1 MRPLSIFRA
10 VAMVFGFTVLGH
22 NYAHAAYAAVVPQVA
37 PVGTGVAN
45 VARITGGVVSAGYVF
60 TTGVLQLGAYNL
72 GQVVIPM
79 AFRIAAGAAVAVSAT
94 AAALPLIVGGVAL
107 GIAAPYII
115 DWLQRAHAQG
125 MAMDLYY
132 DQASDKVIR
141 QPSHGFSSD
150 FGEFT
155 NSLNVNVDN
164 TYTTGGVT
172 VRNFITNM
180 DNPSGYI
187 CGRAPYV
194 IVQAGSPCSPGVAAL
209 NIVRCVRNGPE
220 DTRKACIGG
229 AIDYSGTNIPGLPL
243 TASDVQALENVAVNP
258 AILPALGQ
266 PIPVDPVPVMNPP
279 VSPQSNT
286 PVGPGVA
293 PAPTLPTQ
301 PLRIADGEPIPIPN
315 TSPQQYT
322 QPWQEIVHAPT
333 ADDPYRV
340 DVRPIT
346 TTVTTPTAP
355 TVPVTVPA
363 PTTGNPSPGTSTLTD
378 CDKYPNSLGCMPVG
392 SPPPDGTIPTQT
404 RTITQQQGPSF
415 GGAGVCPANL
425 MVSVHG
431 QSIKALDM
439 AQPCS
444 WIVNYIKPILL
455 LLAAIS
461 AVFIVAPKA
470 EG

>member
-1 MRPLSIFRA
+1 MRALSIFRA
-10 VAMVFGFTVLGH
+10 CAMAFGLSVLGY
-22 NYAHAAYAAVVPQVA
+22 NYAHASYAAVVPQVA

-45 VARITGGVVSAGYVF
+45 IARITGGVVSAGYVF
-60 TTGVLQLGAYNL
+60 TTGVLALGARSI
-72 GQVVIPM
+72 VIPM

-94 AAALPLIVGGVAL
+94 AAAMPLIVGGVVL
-107 GIAAPYII
+107 GAAAPYII
-115 DWLQRAHAQG
+115 DWLQRAHAQN

-132 DQASDKVIR
+132 DQASDRVIR

-150 FGEFT
+150 YGTFS
-155 NSLNVNVDN
+155 NSLNINVDN
-164 TYTTGGVT
+164 TMTAQGVSL
-172 VRNFITNM
+172 RAFITNA

-194 IVQAGSPCSPGVAAL
+194 IVRGGSPCGPGIPGLDV
-209 NIVRCVRNGPE
+209 VRCVRGGPE
-220 DTRKACIGG
+220 DTRNACIGG
-229 AIDYSGTNIPGLPL
+229 AIDYSGTSIPGAPL
-243 TASDVQALENVAVNP
+243 TATDVEALQNVAVNP

-266 PIPVDPVPVMNPP
+266 PVPVDPIPVMNPP
-279 VSPQSNT
+279 TSPQQNT

-301 PLRIADGEPIPIPN
+301 PLRIPDGEPVPIPN
-315 TSPQQYT
+315 TTPQQYT
-322 QPWQEIVHAPT
+322 QPWQEVIHAPT

-346 TTVTTPTAP
+346 TTVTDPVAP

-363 PTTGNPSPGTSTLTD
+363 PTTGNPSPGTSSLTD
-378 CDKYPNSLGCMPVG
+378 CDKYPGSLGCMPVG
-392 SPPPDGTIPTQT
+392 TPPPDGNIPTQT

-415 GGAGVCPANL
+415 GGGGSCPANL
-425 MVSVHG
+425 MLNIHG

-444 WIVNYIKPILL
+444 WIVNFVKPIIL

-461 AVFIVAPKA
+461 AVMIVAPRS
-470 EG
+470 ES